1 MFHPINS
8 AEGLM
13 IHQFT
18 LIAKNENRAVYFD
31 EDTLKT
37 YETHNMNLN
46 LVEKVGVPF
55 FNNEAPNDFKEIS
68 NIF

>member
-8 AEGLM
+8 VEGLM

-18 LIAKNENRAVYFD
+18 LIAKNENRALYFD

-37 YETHNMNLN
+37 YETRNMNLN
-46 LVEKVGVPF
+46 LQERIGVPF
-55 FNNEAPNDFKEIS
+55 FYDEADENFKEIS
-68 NIF
+68 KIA

>member
-8 AEGLM
+8 VEGLM

-18 LIAKNENRAVYFD
+18 LIAKNENRALYFD

-37 YETHNMNLN
+37 YETHNMKLN
-46 LVEKVGVPF
+46 LAEKVGVPF
-55 FNNEAPNDFKEIS
+55 FNNEAPSDFKEIS
-68 NIF
+68 KIF